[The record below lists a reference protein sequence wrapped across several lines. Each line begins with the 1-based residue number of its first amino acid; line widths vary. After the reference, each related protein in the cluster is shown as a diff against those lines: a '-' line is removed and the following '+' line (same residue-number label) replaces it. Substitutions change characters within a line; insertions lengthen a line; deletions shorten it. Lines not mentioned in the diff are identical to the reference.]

1 MRFAD
6 MGNMTVAEIDR
17 LMALLQAKRKDGH
30 FAGMWKTAAE
40 SAKLM
45 TAGRAAIMSMWSPG
59 MSAVRRTGLSAREA
73 VPKEG
78 YRAWHGGMC
87 LSARLSGALLDAAYD
102 YLNWWLS
109 GPAGALMARQGYYM
123 SVPERVRHRLEP
135 EEWDYWYEGQPARR
149 DLTDPEGEVTVR
161 AGSSRPG
168 GSYGE
173 RASRIA
179 VWNTTMDE
187 HNYLARRWS
196 QFAAGFAA

>member
-1 MRFAD
+1 
-6 MGNMTVAEIDR
+6 
-17 LMALLQAKRKDGH
+17 MALLHAKRKEGY

-40 SAKLM
+40 SARLM

-59 MSAVRRTGLSAREA
+59 MSAVRRTGLSAKEA

-102 YLNWWLS
+102 YLNWWLA

-123 SVPERVRHRLEP
+123 SVPERVRHGLAS
-135 EEWDYWYEGQPARR
+135 EEWDYWYDGRPARR

-161 AGSSRPG
+161 ADSVRPG
-168 GSYGE
+168 GSYRE
-173 RASRIA
+173 RANRIA
-179 VWNTTMDE
+179 IWNTTMDE
-187 HNYLARRWS
+187 HNYLGRRWS